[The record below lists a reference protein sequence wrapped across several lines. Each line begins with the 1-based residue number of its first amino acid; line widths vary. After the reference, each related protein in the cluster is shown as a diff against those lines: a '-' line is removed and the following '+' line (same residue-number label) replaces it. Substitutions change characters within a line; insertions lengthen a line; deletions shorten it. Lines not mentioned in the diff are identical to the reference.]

1 MPNALSGVAR
11 FALMADG
18 KHQNPVPPAVVP
30 VKSDIS
36 RFAARY
42 HELAKIGFGGSP
54 HQGMPLEYRDRVE
67 NEIGRLRR
75 GAGIGFGQKVAKS
88 WLVLAIA
95 RRYHR
100 TDFGRFAFLPATRA
114 RR

>member
-30 VKSDIS
+30 VQGDIS

-42 HELAKIGFGGSP
+42 HELAKIGFGGSA
-54 HQGMPLEYRDRVE
+54 HQGMPLEYRDRIE
-67 NEIGRLRR
+67 DEIDRLRR

-88 WLVLAIA
+88 
-95 RRYHR
+95 
-100 TDFGRFAFLPATRA
+100 
-114 RR
+114 